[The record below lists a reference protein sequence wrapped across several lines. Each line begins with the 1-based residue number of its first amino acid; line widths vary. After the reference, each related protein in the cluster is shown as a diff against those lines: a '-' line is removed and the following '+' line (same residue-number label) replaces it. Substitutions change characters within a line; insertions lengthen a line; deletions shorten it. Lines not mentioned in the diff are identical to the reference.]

1 MLVGIWGWNF
11 PQIDAVMASS
21 QMRVPPKLRT
31 VVCALLICAVPS
43 SVGTS
48 AAGSTAAGA
57 ELNAAAASTSAYAVI
72 GSLAVGGNADL
83 VYVSGGDTA
92 STADDSIYVAFD
104 DTLVTYPPLA
114 TSASPSTTLGFG
126 AGVTAVAVTD
136 DSLYVGVAEL
146 YVGAVLISSAQI
158 QSFPVGAQDPATP
171 VASVT
176 MASDVSSI
184 AVGGQGTSSLL
195 DDTVYLVA
203 YNGINGISQLTPTLD
218 DSSSV
223 LFSSNN
229 VQPGTVLVS
238 GSGTTSIS
246 DDTVYVRGSG
256 FGSGALIALPPAL
269 DDSVWRDPLGA
280 GGSNLTLWDD
290 SLIAGSYNGMR
301 IINALD
307 LDDSVQAPLAGME
320 SAVNSSD
327 VIATITY
334 GGGYVPRKVGVIDG
348 TDVSLVTQLDL
359 GYSNSGSGSIA
370 AAADGSF
377 YVAGNTPVVSIVDSV
392 TAGSMSPSS
401 GASATQVVL
410 PLVTASGR
418 LMDDST
424 VTSVNWGSSAVAFT
438 RVPGQNAVQVSA
450 PATFGSVDVSVVLN
464 GGDELAMGTFAPPVV
479 PARPASPPLDV
490 VAVAGEQQVDVS
502 WSVPADSG
510 TFPITNYQVSST
522 SGNEGCLASAPA
534 VTCVV
539 SGLADGTSY
548 SFEVR
553 ALNGAGW
560 GPWSDASV
568 PVAPKPRV
576 LTSILITG
584 SRGDVRGKPG
594 VVVAGTSTGLGMGAV
609 LRPRVKLAGEASYT
623 QGTASILVDEAGAF
637 TWQRRTGKKAYVYL
651 KTEDGMTR
659 SNRVAISAG

>member
-1 MLVGIWGWNF
+1 MGWNF
-11 PQIDAVMASS
+11 PQIDGA
-21 QMRVPPKLRT
+21 
-31 VVCALLICAVPS
+31 I
-43 SVGTS
+43 

-57 ELNAAAASTSAYAVI
+57 ELNAAAASSSAYAAI

-83 VYVSGGDTA
+83 VYMSGGDTA

-146 YVGAVLISSAQI
+146 YVGGLLIPSPQI

-184 AVGGQGTSSLL
+184 SVGGQGTSSLL

-203 YNGINGISQLTPTLD
+203 YNGINGINGISQLTPTLD

-246 DDTVYVRGSG
+246 DDTVYVRGNG

-320 SAVNSSD
+320 SAVNSSN

-560 GPWSDASV
+560 GPWSDASD
-568 PVAPKPRV
+568 PVTSKPRV

-584 SRGDVRGKPG
+584 SRGEVRGKPG
-594 VVVAGTSTGLGMGAV
+594 VVVTGTSTGLGMGAV

-623 QGTASILVDEAGAF
+623 QGTASILVDEDGAF
-637 TWQRRTGKKAYVYL
+637 TWQRRTGKKVFVYV
-651 KTEDGMTR
+651 KTEDGMAR
-659 SNRVAISAG
+659 SNRVVIPVSLAP

>member
-1 MLVGIWGWNF
+1 MGWNF
-11 PQIDAVMASS
+11 PQIDGA
-21 QMRVPPKLRT
+21 
-31 VVCALLICAVPS
+31 I
-43 SVGTS
+43 

-57 ELNAAAASTSAYAVI
+57 ELNAAAASSSAYAAI

-83 VYVSGGDTA
+83 VYMSGGDTA

-146 YVGAVLISSAQI
+146 YVGGLLIPSPQI

-184 AVGGQGTSSLL
+184 SVGGQGTSSLL

-203 YNGINGISQLTPTLD
+203 YNGINGINGISQLTPTLD

-246 DDTVYVRGSG
+246 DDTVYVRGNG

-320 SAVNSSD
+320 SAVNSSN

-401 GASATQVVL
+401 GASTTQVVL

-539 SGLADGTSY
+539 SGLADGTSF

-560 GPWSDASV
+560 GPWSDASD
-568 PVAPKPRV
+568 PVTSKPRV

-584 SRGDVRGKPG
+584 SRGEVRGKPG
-594 VVVAGTSTGLGMGAV
+594 VVVTGTSTGLGMGAV

-623 QGTASILVDEAGAF
+623 QGTASILVDEAGEF
-637 TWQRRTGKKAYVYL
+637 TWQRRTGKKVFVYV
-651 KTEDGMTR
+651 KTEDGMAR
-659 SNRVAISAG
+659 SNRVVIPVSLAP